1 MFLEMNTLQLGPYWQ
16 EVQVPMHIRGEITL
30 LRELGGTGIQR
41 TCVYVCRWGR
51 CLECVYMFVCVCIL
65 SSNILVTRVTGSGSD
80 SPNKVDPVTHPQ

>member
-41 TCVYVCRWGR
+41 TCVYVCRG
-51 CLECVYMFVCVCIL
+51 EVFGVCVYVCVCVHFVFKYL
-65 SSNILVTRVTGSGSD
+65 CYQSYWVRL
-80 SPNKVDPVTHPQ
+80 